1 MKDNTVE
8 AGTVKPSP
16 EGEGW
21 VRGNQHKEESLF
33 IPPHPSL
40 IMPDY
45 PVRHPAGECKSA
57 PGGFVPQGEG
67 TQIEP
72 RSFSRLDVAF
82 GRFLSRRTGFDPV
95 QKQAFETIV
104 MTASYEQN
112 QGHSCIQI
120 NDEAREL
127 LFASG
132 LVETNP
138 TDQSSPLP
146 LVIEQNRLYL
156 HRYWNYE
163 NRLAMQIK
171 AMNQAE
177 ANGNRPVAVTE
188 LLLDRYFDV
197 SDETDDQREAAK
209 MAARQS
215 FCIITGGPGTGKT
228 FTVVKILALLQEL
241 AEQPLHIA
249 LAAPTGKAAMRL
261 QESIG
266 FSKTKLP
273 CSDAIKNRIPETVTT
288 LHRLLGAMPP
298 SPYFRHHAGKPLVH
312 DLVVVD
318 EASMVDLALM
328 SKLLDA
334 LKPGAR
340 LILLGDKDQLASVES
355 GAVLAD
361 LAVAETL
368 QSNVY
373 TLKKSHRFGGV
384 IKELAEAV
392 NRQQDELAWQILSN
406 GGSGAVQCLD
416 ADLVDYVV
424 AQQAEYLQL
433 IKAGAGFERIFQAF
447 SRFQVLCSNR
457 QGKNSVADINYRV
470 EQKLAEQNRIA
481 LSGLWYPGRPVMVTQ
496 NNPALHLYNGD
507 IGICMQDN
515 VGAGLVPA
523 QSGQPQG
530 IAPTGKLMVYFQRA
544 DGSVKKYLPAR
555 VPHCETVFAM
565 TIHKSQGSEFEEVL
579 IVLPEAINP
588 VLTKELLYTAITR
601 AKQTIK
607 LVAGEAVFTAT
618 VRQKID
624 RVTGLVDKFKI

>member
-1 MKDNTVE
+1 MIDYDLD
-8 AGTVKPSP
+8 AGTQT
-16 EGEGW
+16 EQ
-21 VRGNQHKEESLF
+21 R
-33 IPPHPSL
+33 
-40 IMPDY
+40 
-45 PVRHPAGECKSA
+45 A
-57 PGGFVPQGEG
+57 
-67 TQIEP
+67 
-72 RSFSRLDVAF
+72 FSRLDVAF
-82 GRFLSRRTGFDPV
+82 ARFLSRRTGFDPL
-95 QKQAFETIV
+95 QKQAFEAIV
-104 MTASYEQN
+104 MTVSYEQN

-120 NDEAREL
+120 DDEARAL
-127 LFASG
+127 LLASG
-132 LVETNP
+132 LVEPNPKSQTN
-138 TDQSSPLP
+138 PLP

-163 NRLAMQIK
+163 NRLATQIK
-171 AMNQAE
+171 AMTQAE
-177 ANGNRPVAVTE
+177 HPVEQLNAM
-188 LLLDRYFDV
+188 LDRYFDA
-197 SDETDDQREAAK
+197 SDETDDQRQAAK
-209 MAARQS
+209 MAAQQS

-241 AEQPLHIA
+241 SEQPLHIA

-266 FSKTKLP
+266 FSKAKLP
-273 CSDAIKNRIPETVTT
+273 CSEAIKNRIPETVTT
-288 LHRLLGAMPP
+288 LHRLLGALPP
-298 SPYFRHHAGKPLVH
+298 SPYFRHHADKPLVY

-361 LAVAETL
+361 LAAAETL
-368 QSNVY
+368 QNNVY
-373 TLKKSHRFGGV
+373 TLKKSHRFGGT

-392 NRQQDELAWQILSN
+392 NLQQDELAWQILSD
-406 GGSGAVQCLD
+406 GQDSAVQCLD
-416 ADLVDYVV
+416 EDLTDYVA
-424 AQQAEYLQL
+424 AQQADYLQL
-433 IKAGAGFERIFQAF
+433 IKTGAGFEQIYQAF

-470 EQKLAEQNRIA
+470 EQKLAEQQRID

-507 IGICMQDN
+507 IGICMQDS
-515 VGAGLVPA
+515 VDSA
-523 QSGQPQG
+523 
-530 IAPTGKLMVYFQRA
+530 GKLMVYFQRA

-579 IVLPEAINP
+579 VVLPEAINP

-601 AKQTIK
+601 AKKTIK
-607 LVAGEAVFTAT
+607 LVAGEAVFSAA
-618 VRQKID
+618 VRQRIE
-624 RVTGLVDKFKI
+624 RVTGLVDKFRI